1 MQSSRLSPMRCPIL
15 RPNSTRF
22 PQQSRC
28 RQLLQLRPVRR
39 LRDERGSVTIEAAFA
54 LAELIIVTSLIIGA
68 IATVSAHISAI
79 DAASAAARA
88 HAIGVDY
95 QPPNSAEISVQEA
108 AGLVTVT
115 AEVPAVFGTR
125 SASAVYPVETR

>member
-15 RPNSTRF
+15 RPNSTRL
-22 PQQSRC
+22 PQQSLR

-54 LAELIIVTSLIIGA
+54 LAALIIVTSLIIGA
-68 IATVSAHISAI
+68 IATVSAHIFAI

-88 HAIGVDY
+88 HH
-95 QPPNSAEISVQEA
+95 SV
-108 AGLVTVT
+108 V
-115 AEVPAVFGTR
+115 
-125 SASAVYPVETR
+125 

>member
-1 MQSSRLSPMRCPIL
+1 MHCLIPRPKTCRGSPIWCLQPR
-15 RPNSTRF
+15 RRRF
-22 PQQSRC
+22 THAIG
-28 RQLLQLRPVRR
+28 
-39 LRDERGSVTIEAAFA
+39 DDRGSVTIEASFA
-54 LAELIIVTSLIIGA
+54 LAALVIVTALIIGA
-68 IATVSAHISAI
+68 IATVSAHIAAI

-95 QPPNSAEISVQEA
+95 QPTGDTEISIAESS
-108 AGLVTVT
+108 GLVTVT

>member
-15 RPNSTRF
+15 RPNSTRL
-22 PQQSRC
+22 PQQSRR

-54 LAELIIVTSLIIGA
+54 LAALIIVTSLIIGA
-68 IATVSAHISAI
+68 PISAL

>member
-1 MQSSRLSPMRCPIL
+1 MRL
-15 RPNSTRF
+15 

-28 RQLLQLRPVRR
+28 RQLLQQRPVRR
-39 LRDERGSVTIEAAFA
+39 LSDERGSVTIEAAFA
-54 LAELIIVTSLIIGA
+54 LAALIIVTSLIIGA